1 MATAGKT
8 TPKKTT
14 ETAPK
19 KEVKEE
25 VKKEITRNDII
36 TAYMDYVLQRGK
48 MPASVYKFAKK
59 HDMSEQDFYVHFG
72 SFENLRSEIW
82 NTFFTMT
89 MDVSHKNEDYNG
101 FSNREKM
108 LTFFYT
114 FFELLTLNRSY
125 VLYVLHE
132 HKEGMYK
139 MAQLKGLR
147 KHIKQFAADL
157 IQNRNESKTNI
168 LLERSEAVYSEGAWL
183 QTLFLLKFWM
193 DDNSA
198 GFEKTDMA
206 IEKSVNTIFDVF
218 DNTPLDAVFD
228 FGKFLW
234 KERMA

>member
-1 MATAGKT
+1 MATASKQS

-14 ETAPK
+14 KK
-19 KEVKEE
+19 KELSQRDVIK
-25 VKKEITRNDII
+25 
-36 TAYMDYVLQRGK
+36 AYMDYVLEHEK
-48 MPASVYKFAKK
+48 TPKSVYKFAK
-59 HDMSEQDFYVHFG
+59 DNGMTEQDFYQFFG
-72 SFENLRSEIW
+72 SFEGLRKEIW

-89 MDVSHKNEDYNG
+89 MDVAHKNEDYEH

-125 VLYVLHE
+125 VLYTLHN
-132 HKEGMYK
+132 HQNMMDK
-139 MAQLKGLR
+139 MDQLKGLR
-147 KHIKQFAADL
+147 RHVKDFAKDL
-157 IQNRNESKTNI
+157 ISQRNETKSNI
-168 LLERSEAVYSEGAWL
+168 LLERSESIYSEGAWV
-183 QTLFLLKFWM
+183 QMLFLLKFWM
-193 DDNSA
+193 DDDSA

-234 KERMA
+234 KERKV